1 MLPHRA
7 VRLAAV
13 SLALMGLLAAPAAA
27 DDYDPSRAG
36 HPLRVI
42 AYLLHPVGVALD
54 YLVMRPAHWLG
65 SQEPTRTIV
74 GHEESLREEA
84 AHEAEH
90 AAAQAARAES
100 ESTAPRQERRDVP
113 PSRGFNRPR

>member
-113 PSRGFNRPR
+113 PSRGFNRRR

>member
-1 MLPHRA
+1 VRVA
-7 VRLAAV
+7 VAAV
-13 SLALMGLLAAPAAA
+13 TLTSLMAGPAAA
-27 DDYDPSRAG
+27 DDYEPSRAG

-74 GHEESLREEA
+74 GHEESRREEVEHA
-84 AHEAEH
+84 AEH
-90 AAAQAARAES
+90 AAEAARAES
-100 ESTAPRQERRDVP
+100 APALERQDRRAVP
-113 PSRGFNRPR
+113 PSRGFNPSR